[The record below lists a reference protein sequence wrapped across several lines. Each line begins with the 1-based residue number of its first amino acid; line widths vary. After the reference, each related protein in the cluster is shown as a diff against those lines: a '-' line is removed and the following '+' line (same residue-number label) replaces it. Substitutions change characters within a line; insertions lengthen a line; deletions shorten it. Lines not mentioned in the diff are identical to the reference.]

1 VKPAN
6 FRLTAAVVASALFMQ
21 NMDGTIVATALP
33 SMARDLGVD
42 PVHLSSAITAY
53 LVALTVFIP
62 LSGWVADR
70 FGAKRV
76 FMWAIATFTLSSV
89 ACAASGSLSALI
101 GARIVQGIGGAMM
114 VPVGRLILFRGVKRE
129 ELLQAT
135 TWLTMPALIGPL
147 MGPPLGGFLTDALSW
162 RSIFWVNVPVGLVG
176 LLLTWRLLPPSP
188 PEHPTPPDVRG
199 MLLIGASL
207 TLFMTGIESAG
218 RGVLP
223 AFGAPV
229 CVMAGVLMFW
239 AAVRHCRAAANPA
252 VDFSLLAIPTF
263 HAATIAGSLFRA
275 GAGALPFLVPL
286 TLQTGFGYSASASG
300 LVTFASALGS
310 FCMRPMTSLA
320 LRRFSVR
327 TVLCAGSVSFAAVLI
342 ACSFMSKEWA
352 ASGIF
357 LLLLVGGL
365 SRSLSFATLGA
376 LAFADVPRTQLAAA
390 TSFQGT
396 AQQLMKAVGVTVA
409 AGTIQVT
416 MLVSPGSH
424 TERWQL
430 ACAFIVI
437 AFVVLGSCPMFLR
450 LPAQA
455 GEGISAA
462 RRGG

>member
-1 VKPAN
+1 
-6 FRLTAAVVASALFMQ
+6 
-21 NMDGTIVATALP
+21 
-33 SMARDLGVD
+33 
-42 PVHLSSAITAY
+42 
-53 LVALTVFIP
+53 
-62 LSGWVADR
+62 
-70 FGAKRV
+70 
-76 FMWAIATFTLSSV
+76 
-89 ACAASGSLSALI
+89 
-101 GARIVQGIGGAMM
+101 
-114 VPVGRLILFRGVKRE
+114 
-129 ELLQAT
+129 
-135 TWLTMPALIGPL
+135 
-147 MGPPLGGFLTDALSW
+147 
-162 RSIFWVNVPVGLVG
+162 
-176 LLLTWRLLPPSP
+176 LPPSP

-207 TLFMTGIESAG
+207 TLFMTGIECAG

-327 TVLCAGSVSFAAVLI
+327 TVLCAGSVSFAAVLT

-430 ACAFIVI
+430 ACAFVVI